1 MPPFPPGSGGIAV
14 SGPRAR
20 LMTMAYTCTEC
31 GHSNPKWLGR
41 CPQCQAWG
49 TFEETGP
56 AASTVRTKAKA
67 APAGRRAAPITGVDG
82 TLARARPTGVG
93 EFDRVLGGGLVPGA
107 VILLA
112 GEPGVGKS
120 TLLLDVAA
128 RTARTAGRALYVT
141 GEESAG
147 QVRLRAERIGALED
161 DLLLAAETD
170 LGVVLGMIGTEQ
182 PDLLVIDSVQT
193 LASSD
198 VDGVPGGVTQVREV
212 AAGVIRAA
220 KDHGIPTILVGHI
233 TKDGTVAGPRLLEH
247 LVDVVCGFEGDRH
260 SRLRLLRATKNRFG
274 PTDEVGCFDMT
285 EKGIESLADPSG
297 LFLSRSNTRAPGTC
311 LAVSQEGRRPMV
323 VEVQAL
329 VEEATGGSP
338 RRTVSGVDGNRVAM
352 NIAVTSKYTKLGKH
366 DVFVATVGGARVAEP
381 AADLAVCLALVSA
394 AVDRPLY
401 SRLVA
406 IGEISLS
413 GEIRNVPN
421 IGLRLAEAAR
431 LGVTN
436 AVVARGALENVG
448 VPPGMRVK
456 ECETVVDAIEL
467 VITGAPAAHQST
479 AGATA
484 AGSAAAT
491 SGPAGT
497 TSGAAAA
504 GAGSVAGRAA
514 AAGRAGS
521 GEATGE

>member
-1 MPPFPPGSGGIAV
+1 
-14 SGPRAR
+14 
-20 LMTMAYTCTEC
+20 MAYTCTEC

-49 TFEETGP
+49 TLEETGP
-56 AASTVRTKAKA
+56 AATSVRTKAKA

-128 RTARTAGRALYVT
+128 RAARASARALYVS

-161 DLLLAAETD
+161 SLLLAAETD
-170 LGVVLGMIGTEQ
+170 LGVVLGMIDSEK

-198 VDGVPGGVTQVREV
+198 VEGVPGGVTQVREV

-233 TKDGTVAGPRLLEH
+233 TKEGTVAGPRLLEH
-247 LVDVVCGFEGDRH
+247 LVDVVCSFEGDRH
-260 SRLRLLRATKNRFG
+260 SRLRLLRTTKNRFG
-274 PTDEVGCFDMT
+274 PADEVGCFDMT
-285 EKGIESLADPSG
+285 ETGIESLADPSG

-329 VEEATGGSP
+329 VEESAAGNP

-366 DVFVATVGGARVAEP
+366 DVFVATVGGVRVSEP

-421 IGLRLAEAAR
+421 VGLRLAEAAR

-436 AVVARGALENVG
+436 AVVARGALENVA
-448 VPPGMRVK
+448 VPAGMRVK
-456 ECETVVDAIEL
+456 ECETVIDAIDVVL
-467 VITGAPAAHQST
+467 TGAEETRPVWK
-479 AGATA
+479 
-484 AGSAAAT
+484 GS
-491 SGPAGT
+491 
-497 TSGAAAA
+497 
-504 GAGSVAGRAA
+504 RAP
-514 AAGRAGS
+514 GQ
-521 GEATGE
+521 EAPV